1 MQRLMFCQYN
11 MFDAESQVYVLQEGQ
26 DSYSIFKG
34 NFEELTNFMATE
46 YQTHKYDK
54 IILAGPYAEVV
65 EQRIRTFSKTNYNFD
80 DINIE
85 VI

>member
-1 MQRLMFCQYN
+1 

-46 YQTHKYDK
+46 YQTHKYEK
-54 IILAGPYAEVV
+54 IVLAGPYAQVV

>member
-1 MQRLMFCQYN
+1 

-26 DSYSIFKG
+26 ESYSIFKG

-46 YQTHKYDK
+46 YQTHKYEK
-54 IILAGPYAEVV
+54 IVLAGPYAEVV